1 MSSFTIFYSILAMS
15 LLVIWLVVQFHM
27 VYRAKSSRV
36 MRIILTVI
44 AIGLLIASVV
54 VTGSVDDK
62 LTGVA
67 SVIIL
72 LVFAFWPKGFTKTML
87 IANLNTVRQF
97 AAISKIE
104 LITKEAETIVQVFS
118 GQIQITTLKFKLD
131 SQTLAKFLKE
141 RFPEKRLVV
150 KSA

>member
-72 LVFAFWPKGFTKTML
+72 LVFAF
-87 IANLNTVRQF
+87 
-97 AAISKIE
+97 
-104 LITKEAETIVQVFS
+104 
-118 GQIQITTLKFKLD
+118 GQRGLL
-131 SQTLAKFLKE
+131 
-141 RFPEKRLVV
+141 RPC
-150 KSA
+150 

>member
-1 MSSFTIFYSILAMS
+1 MSSFTIFYSILAMA

-72 LVFAFWPKGFTKTML
+72 LVFAWPKGFTKTML

-104 LITKEAETIVQVFS
+104 LITKEAETVVQVFS